1 VFTQRFFAACCFFS
15 FLLAPVAE
23 AEVHSLTLR
32 QALDLASRQN
42 ADVLLARL
50 DQQHA
55 EAGIRIAKDPFR
67 PKVYAGS
74 GLAYTYGYPN
84 SIEGNAPSLITV
96 KTEMSLFNRPDT
108 YEAAAAAESSRAADY
123 GAQAKEDD
131 VAYQTADLFLTTS
144 QIEREDQAIADQLP
158 NLRKVVDVTRS
169 AVNEGNQLPVDLKQ
183 AEVNLEGSTQRLEA
197 DRLDE
202 DYYEM
207 MLAIELGFPAT
218 DRVKPVDSD
227 VTTIAPPA
235 SATQATD
242 EALRNNKEV
251 RQLQSDILAKQLDLR
266 SYRAARLPKVD
277 LVAQY
282 AYFLQYNYS
291 QYFQKFQSNNAQI
304 GAAVT
309 IPILVGSA
317 RGGMEEQSYVDM
329 AKLRVQLDQ
338 IRNRIIADTRR
349 SYQQWEK
356 AKTLRDLAREQLE
369 LAREELS
376 VKLAQNGEGR
386 LPMSEVEQARVEEAN
401 RWVGLYDADAQV
413 TRTKFA
419 ILRQMGELYA
429 SVRAVG
435 QGSPAAEQGPS
446 AK

>member
-1 VFTQRFFAACCFFS
+1 MLVCTAG
-15 FLLAPVAE
+15 
-23 AEVHSLTLR
+23 AEVHSLTLG

-84 SIEGNAPSLITV
+84 SIEGNAPSLFQVRTD
-96 KTEMSLFNRPDT
+96 MALFNRPDS
-108 YEAAAAAESSRAADY
+108 YQVAAASEATRAADY

-131 VAYQTADLFLTTS
+131 VAYRTADLFLTTS

-158 NLRKVVDVTRS
+158 SLRKVVEITRAGVS
-169 AVNEGNQLPVDLKQ
+169 EGNQLPVDLKQ
-183 AEVNLEGSTQRLEA
+183 AEVNLEISTQRMSA

-207 MLAIELGFPAT
+207 MLAMELGFPAT

-227 VTTIAPPA
+227 ITAVTAPV
-235 SATQATD
+235 SATVAID
-242 EALRNNKEV
+242 DALKNNKEV
-251 RQLQSDILAKQLDLR
+251 RQLQSSILAKQLELR
-266 SYRAARLPKVD
+266 SYKASRWPQID

-282 AYFLQYNYS
+282 SLFAPFANYK
-291 QYFQKFQSNNAQI
+291 QYFKNFQYNNAQI
-304 GAAVT
+304 GASFT
-309 IPILVGSA
+309 IPVLLGSA
-317 RGGMEEQSYVDM
+317 RGGHEEQAYTDM
-329 AKLRVQLDQ
+329 AKLRVQIDQ
-338 IRNRIIADTRR
+338 LRNQIIADTKR

-356 AKTLRDLAREQLE
+356 AKTLRDLSREQLE
-369 LAREELS
+369 LAREELT

-386 LPMSEVEQARVEEAN
+386 LPMSEVEQARVEEEN

-413 TRTKFA
+413 TRSKFA
-419 ILRQMGELYA
+419 ILRQMGALYA
-429 SVRAVG
+429 SVRAAEHTA
-435 QGSPAAEQGPS
+435 PAVEQS
-446 AK
+446 SQTQ